1 MVKSPMSIFEP
12 LTINHPVM
20 MPTMTVDDSIITQA
34 ENLIHTD
41 IRQAVFA
48 LSDALDLVGIDDVAH
63 GKRVGVMAAECAK
76 SAGYNQKDSAFL
88 FALGMVH
95 DIGVSSTTDHRHLV
109 SEFEWENSETHC
121 QSGHQLLKDYPPLAA
136 MAEPILHHHRRW
148 SDPAAQAVPPAIMEQ
163 ANLIFLVDRVDA
175 LAAPHYADRSLLIH
189 TQRIREQIAA
199 RSGIFFAPHL
209 VEIFLEASAREA
221 FWLHLESRGVE
232 GYAARMLAQGELTEM
247 TLAEV
252 KGLATIFARIVDA
265 KSSFTAVHSL
275 GVAGLARWL
284 AMRSGLASG
293 RCDKIEIAALL
304 HDLGKLRIPDAI
316 LNKAGPLDLIERQII
331 NTHSFET
338 YLILQRIPGFEDIAR
353 WAAYHHEM
361 PNGEGYPFHLKGADL
376 PLEARII
383 GTADVVQ
390 AMIQHR
396 PYRPGYSAAQLE
408 PFLTDLAREGQLDGD
423 LVGLVLADF
432 SEALHAA
439 RISSTA

>member
-1 MVKSPMSIFEP
+1 MIANDHASSRAET
-12 LTINHPVM
+12 LIN
-20 MPTMTVDDSIITQA
+20 
-34 ENLIHTD
+34 TD

-48 LSDALDLVGIDDVAH
+48 LSDALDLVGVDDVAH

-76 SAGYNQKDSAFL
+76 VAGYNQKDRDFL

-109 SEFEWENSETHC
+109 NEFEWENSETHC
-121 QSGHQLLKDYPPLAA
+121 QSGYNLLKDYPPLAA

-148 SDPAAQAVPPAIMEQ
+148 SDPVTQSVPPAIMEQ

-175 LAAPHYADRSLLIH
+175 LAARHYADRSILIH

-199 RSGIFFAPHL
+199 RSGTCFAPHL
-209 VEIFLEASAREA
+209 VAIFLEASSREA
-221 FWLHLESRGVE
+221 FWLHLESRGIE
-232 GYAARMLAQGELTEM
+232 GYVAGILAQGELAEM

-284 AMRSGLASG
+284 AVRTGLAADH
-293 RCDKIEIAALL
+293 CDKIEIAALL

-316 LNKAGPLDLIERQII
+316 LNKTGPLDPIERQII

-338 YLILQRIPGFEDIAR
+338 YLILQRIPSFQDIAR

-361 PNGEGYPFHLKGADL
+361 PNGEGYPFHLKGDDL

-383 GTADVVQ
+383 STADVVQ
-390 AMIQHR
+390 AMIQDR
-396 PYRPGYSAAQLE
+396 PYRPGYSATQLE
-408 PFLTDLAREGQLDGD
+408 PFLTDLARKGQLDGD
-423 LVGLVLADF
+423 LVGLVLAELP
-432 SEALHAA
+432 EALHAA
-439 RISSTA
+439 RISSTT